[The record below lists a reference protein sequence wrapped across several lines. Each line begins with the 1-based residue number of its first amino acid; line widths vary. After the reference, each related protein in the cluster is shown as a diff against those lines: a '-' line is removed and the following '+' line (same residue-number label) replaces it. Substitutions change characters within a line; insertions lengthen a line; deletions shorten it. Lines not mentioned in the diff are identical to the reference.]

1 MNLWVRRVR
10 RNYFLKE
17 HWLFAMQMYYQYYII
32 SVDTQKTSMWAIY
45 IYYSVSSTS
54 FDYAYSSTGG
64 NYIHLRIV
72 TTSELQS
79 HIKTYQYKISITLF
93 SLLTKN
99 ESRLIKSPV
108 SVCVCVCLC
117 VCVCVCVFM
126 FCHQTEGQNNY
137 VQVANKCFENAA
149 KSR

>member
-1 MNLWVRRVR
+1 MLTIIFTQCIYGYRMNLCVR

-32 SVDTQKTSMWAIY
+32 SVDTQNTSMWAIY

-54 FDYAYSSTGG
+54 FDYIYSSTGG

-72 TTSELQS
+72 TTSELQR

-99 ESRLIKSPV
+99 EIKSGCV
-108 SVCVCVCLC
+108 CLSVCVSICLC
-117 VCVCVCVFM
+117 VCLSVFV
-126 FCHQTEGQNNY
+126 N
-137 VQVANKCFENAA
+137 
-149 KSR
+149 R